1 MKKLLNYLHNDLY
14 LEVICLIFLILSFC
28 FEPFDEVFQGY
39 LKILTHPSI
48 LVTDYLAIGGVG
60 ASFLNASLTLIYT
73 MVILKLCNVK
83 TSGPIYCGYLMTLGF
98 GFWGE
103 NILNVTPIYLG
114 IYLFSKYKKTH
125 LRSFAITFVF
135 SSGIAPIVSY
145 CMFGYGIPLY
155 FGIPL
160 GIIVGIIVGFILPGN
175 ASHTLA
181 FSEGYNIYNVGFTLG
196 IISSIFNGFLIVLG
210 LKAETLN
217 IYYGD
222 KSLVLYIILF
232 VLSLLMLVVPLLTNK
247 DVLKEYSML
256 CKTSGR
262 LISDYVRSYSVET
275 VIFNTG
281 ILLGLCSLI
290 FVVFGIEMNGAI
302 FGTII
307 AMSGI
312 ASFGVH
318 LRNVVPVWIG
328 AGIVIFIKLICR
340 NDISINMSTDLGM
353 LVAFILS
360 VAIAPIGG
368 KYGFVYGLLGGGMHI
383 ALTPLLVSVQGGFDL
398 YNNGFSGGFEA
409 AVLATLAEKISNRG
423 DSGLHVKQGKDK

>member
-1 MKKLLNYLHNDLY
+1 M
-14 LEVICLIFLILSFC
+14 I
-28 FEPFDEVFQGY
+28 
-39 LKILTHPSI
+39 
-48 LVTDYLAIGGVG
+48 
-60 ASFLNASLTLIYT
+60 
-73 MVILKLCNVK
+73 
-83 TSGPIYCGYLMTLGF
+83 
-98 GFWGE
+98 
-103 NILNVTPIYLG
+103 
-114 IYLFSKYKKTH
+114 
-125 LRSFAITFVF
+125 
-135 SSGIAPIVSY
+135 
-145 CMFGYGIPLY
+145 
-155 FGIPL
+155 
-160 GIIVGIIVGFILPGN
+160 
-175 ASHTLA
+175 
-181 FSEGYNIYNVGFTLG
+181 SE
-196 IISSIFNGFLIVLG
+196 
-210 LKAETLN
+210 
-217 IYYGD
+217 
-222 KSLVLYIILF
+222 
-232 VLSLLMLVVPLLTNK
+232 
-247 DVLKEYSML
+247 
-256 CKTSGR
+256 
-262 LISDYVRSYSVET
+262 YVRSYSVET